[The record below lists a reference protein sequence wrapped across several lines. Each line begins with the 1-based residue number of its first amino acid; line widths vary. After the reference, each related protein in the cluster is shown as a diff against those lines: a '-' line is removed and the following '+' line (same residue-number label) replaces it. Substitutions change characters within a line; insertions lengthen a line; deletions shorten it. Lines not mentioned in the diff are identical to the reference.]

1 MLYEQPP
8 YSKRHCK
15 EGFSPMRQSHFCY
28 KILMCLHYVRKVIA
42 EVRLPRDASIARND
56 IFTNLVLI
64 PIIDHRIQ
72 EA

>member
-1 MLYEQPP
+1 
-8 YSKRHCK
+8 
-15 EGFSPMRQSHFCY
+15 
-28 KILMCLHYVRKVIA
+28 MCLHYVRKVIA